1 MGAYQISENDDTP
14 SEQCPT
20 CGSIRRGSSK
30 ESPLSLAIRSIRR
43 RMGLTQTE
51 FSQQLGW
58 RQGAHSQYESGATEP
73 CSERLLAILRLSLT
87 DSERSPLLAAL
98 AHRGIVASDLAAS
111 LLNRSSTETSI
122 GAPVGGVNV

>member
-43 RMGLTQTE
+43 RMGLTQSE
-51 FSQQLGW
+51 FSHQLGW
-58 RQGAHSQYESGATEP
+58 LQSAHSQYESGDVEP
-73 CSERLLAILRLSLT
+73 SSKRLLAILRLSLN
-87 DSERSPLLAAL
+87 DGERSLLLASL
-98 AHRGIVASDLAAS
+98 AQRGIVASDLAPS
-111 LLNRSSTETSI
+111 LLSKSSTKTSI
-122 GAPVGGVNV
+122 EAAGGVNV